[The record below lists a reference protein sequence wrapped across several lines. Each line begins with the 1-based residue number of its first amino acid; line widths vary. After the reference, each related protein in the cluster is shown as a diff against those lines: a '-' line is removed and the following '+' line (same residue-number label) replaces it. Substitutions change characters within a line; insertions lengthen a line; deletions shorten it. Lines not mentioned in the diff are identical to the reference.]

1 MSELNYGLSELA
13 LEIRSMVREFAVS
26 RVKPVRAELDETG
39 HFPTEILRELGKM
52 DLMGLYIPTEYG
64 GTFESDSLPNLVAVE
79 ELSRICIGVSVS
91 YAANGL
97 GADPIMIGGS
107 DAQKKKY
114 LSPLASGEK
123 WAAYALT
130 EPNAGSDAG
139 SIRTTAVKKGDKY
152 ILNGTKQWITN
163 GGEADIYTVFA
174 VTDKNRGARG
184 VSCFIVEKGMP
195 GFKFGKKENKL
206 GIRASATRELIFE
219 DCEVPAENLIG
230 REGTG
235 FIWAMKTF
243 DVSRPGI
250 AAQAVGL
257 AQGALDEAVMYAK
270 VREQFGKPI
279 IANQGLSW
287 MLADMATKVETA
299 RALTYAVVKTIDS
312 GAKDYSKFSAM
323 CKVYA
328 SDIAMQVTTDAVQV
342 FGGYGYMK
350 EYPVEKMMRD
360 AKILQIYEG
369 TNQIQRDIIGLALNK
384 EYGAVAKS

>member
-1 MSELNYGLSELA
+1 MSELNYGLSEMA
-13 LEIRSMVREFAVS
+13 LEIRAMVREFAEA

-39 HFPTEILRELGKM
+39 HFPAELLRELGKM
-52 DLMGLYIPTEYG
+52 DLMGLYIPAEYG
-64 GTFESDSLPNLVAVE
+64 GTWEGDSLPNIVAVE

-91 YAANGL
+91 FAANGL
-97 GADPIMIGGS
+97 GADPILLGAS
-107 DAQKKKY
+107 DEQKKKY
-114 LSPLASGEK
+114 LPPLASGEK
-123 WAAYALT
+123 WAAYGLT

-163 GGEADIYTVFA
+163 GGEADIYTIFA
-174 VTDKNRGARG
+174 VTDKARGARG
-184 VSCFIVEKGMP
+184 VSCFIVEKGTP

-206 GIRASATRELIFE
+206 GIRCSATRELIFE

-250 AAQAVGL
+250 AAQGVGL
-257 AQGALDEAVMYAK
+257 AQGALDEAVLYAK

-299 RALTYAVVKTIDS
+299 RALTYATVRSIDS
-312 GAKDYSKFSAM
+312 GVKDISKFSAM

-369 TNQIQRDIIGLALNK
+369 TNQIQRDIIGLSLNK
-384 EYGAVAKS
+384 EYAAALKK

>member
-1 MSELNYGLSELA
+1 MAELNYGLSELA
-13 LEIRSMVREFAVS
+13 LEIRGMVREFAVS

-39 HFPTEILRELGKM
+39 HFPAEILRELGKM

-64 GTFESDSLPNLVAVE
+64 GTFEGDSMPNLIAVE

-91 YAANGL
+91 YAASGL
-97 GADPIMIGGS
+97 GADPILIGAS
-107 DAQKKKY
+107 DEQKKKF
-114 LSPLASGEK
+114 LPPIASGEK
-123 WAAYALT
+123 WAAYGLT

-163 GGEADIYTVFA
+163 GGEADIYTIFA

-184 VSCFIVEKGMP
+184 VSCFIVEKGTP
-195 GFKFGKKENKL
+195 GFTFGKKENKL
-206 GIRASATRELIFE
+206 GIRCSATRELIFE
-219 DCEVPAENLIG
+219 DCEVPAANLIG

-299 RALTYAVVKTIDS
+299 RALTYATVRTIDS